1 MCSNGKLFLKKV
13 DDKLKFAVL
22 ESQQENSGNKGNSN
36 IKGFTEKES
45 KCSKAKRNETSQ
57 ILVRP

>member
-1 MCSNGKLFLKKV
+1 MCSNGKLFFKKV

-22 ESQQENSGNKGNSN
+22 ESQQENIGNKGNSN

-45 KCSKAKRNETSQ
+45 KCSKAKRN
-57 ILVRP
+57 